1 MPITCSKRT
10 EINSGVSFEV
20 VCSFHLLLLQWLKLL
35 DVDVYVLAC
44 EKVVVCILL
53 YSQLEDP
60 GVKFRIP

>member
-1 MPITCSKRT
+1 M
-10 EINSGVSFEV
+10 SFEV
-20 VCSFHLLLLQWLKLL
+20 VCSFHLLLLKWLKLL

-44 EKVVVCILL
+44 EKVLVCILL